1 MRNRD
6 KSEILPWDFIDCGV
20 TKKFLW
26 NEWERAQKG
35 QVTPNCR
42 MGQEIIDV
50 RRAIHKTPEVGK
62 SLPKTKE
69 LVDTILVHEN
79 GNITNNFK
87 FKDAYEQVIKV

>member
-1 MRNRD
+1 MKNIVQSA
-6 KSEILPWDFIDCGV
+6 KNI
-20 TKKFLW
+20 K
-26 NEWERAQKG
+26 
-35 QVTPNCR
+35 
-42 MGQEIIDV
+42 QEIIDV

-87 FKDAYEQVIKV
+87 FKDAYEQVIMV